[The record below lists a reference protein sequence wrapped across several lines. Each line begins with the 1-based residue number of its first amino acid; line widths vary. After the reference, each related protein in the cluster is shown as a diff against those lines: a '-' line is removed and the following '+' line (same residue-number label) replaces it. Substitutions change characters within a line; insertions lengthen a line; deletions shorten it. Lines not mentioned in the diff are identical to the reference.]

1 MTLEASAP
9 RSRAGSALLIG
20 AKASL
25 REMAR
30 VARAALPDVR
40 IVESPAEAEGGGADL
55 VVVDYDAIE
64 ADLREDVLE
73 RFAAQQRE
81 GRLLLCMGGAQQRS
95 DLATL
100 FARHAL
106 THLLARSGDV
116 DAEELLVTVQKI
128 LRRDVFGLEKY
139 FPWGAEYERITM
151 TRASERHSAIQEA
164 AAFAER
170 KGAQRRFVELYQ
182 TAADELITNALYNA
196 PTNEAGERR
205 FAHLSRTEE
214 VVLDAGQ
221 AIEAVFCTDGRKL
234 GIAVSDPFGSLQAET
249 VVAYLGK
256 CFRKGSDQID
266 DKQGGAGLGLYYLF
280 EMLSQFVVNIRPGE
294 RTEIIG
300 VIDVRGRYRE
310 FSDRAKS
317 FNVFLAR

>member
-1 MTLEASAP
+1 MTLEATAPGGRARSAT
-9 RSRAGSALLIG
+9 LIG
-20 AKASL
+20 AKAGL

-40 IVESPAEAEGGGADL
+40 IVETPQEVDGDETDL
-55 VVVDYDAIE
+55 VVVDYDGLDAG
-64 ADLREDVLE
+64 LREGVFD
-73 RFAAQQRE
+73 RFAAHQRE
-81 GRLLLCMGGAQQRS
+81 GRLLLCMGGTHRGE
-95 DLATL
+95 LATL

-128 LRRDVFGLEKY
+128 LRRDIFGIEKY
-139 FPWGAEYERITM
+139 FPWGAEYERVTLS
-151 TRASERHSAIQEA
+151 RASERSSAIQGA
-164 AAFAER
+164 AEFAER
-170 KGAQRRFVELYQ
+170 KGAQRRFVELFQ
-182 TAADELITNALYNA
+182 TAADELITNALFNA
-196 PTNEAGERR
+196 PTNAAGERCY
-205 FAHLSRTEE
+205 AHLSRTED
-214 VVLDAGQ
+214 VVLAEGQ
-221 AIEAVFCTDGRKL
+221 SVEAVFCTDGRKL
-234 GIAVSDPFGSLQAET
+234 GIAVTDPFGSLQADT

-280 EMLSQFVVNIRPGE
+280 EMLSQFIVNIRPGE

-310 FSDRAKS
+310 FSDRPKS